1 MSDKPKKGGK
11 GAAGPAGDSLIGKV
25 LGGRYRLDV
34 LLGKG
39 SMGRV
44 YRAEHVLMHK
54 PLAVKVLN
62 AEHTKSPEI
71 VARFEREATA
81 AANIEHPNVVA
92 ATDFGKLDDG
102 TVYLALELVQGKN
115 LRAEISSGPL
125 EVRRALHIARQVA
138 AGLAAAHARKIVHRD
153 LKPENIVLVE
163 KDGDPDFVK
172 VLDFGIAKL
181 TPESGKS
188 PLTKVGVVLGT
199 LDYMA
204 PEQALGQEVDH
215 RADLY
220 ALGVVTYEMLCG
232 VCPYEGESSS
242 AILGLQLTKPP
253 PSLRERAPTLAVP
266 GAVEALVMK
275 LLAKERKERPHSAAV
290 VVLEL
295 DKLAASLPGGAQ
307 PAKKPAAGPRFP
319 PPRPATGP
327 IAARQVPTPAA
338 PPAPVPTAPP
348 PRAPAPP
355 PPPSSRAPAPPAP
368 MAPSVQ
374 NKSTFLPSDP
384 LPAFTFPP
392 LEEESKKLA
401 AEVQAAIAAREAQP
415 PAAAPVAP
423 GSAATR
429 SSASVDSLLAKFPPT
444 GEPPAPPFTSPVSSS
459 PSVDALLASVP
470 TAGSAPPS
478 PAPGEAASPSG
489 IGSILQRG
497 RARGLELLRKLRAHT
512 KRGIEAAI
520 VWIDDHRRLLP
531 RVIKRPLRR
540 VPSGAIFVG
549 LVVLLA
555 VVLVTIVLL
564 AAGSDESPADASRVA
579 SVSASPPAPSAPTVA
594 PDSASDAGSR
604 AALARAEAELKA
616 GNWSGVTAAIDV
628 ALASNPASKQNQ
640 RVAEMLGEAARHKVS
655 SSAAFKLLSD
665 PMEGK
670 GAEILYDLAAHPK
683 TPNDTRAKAEA
694 WLASEDFRRVAS
706 PPLAIAGKLR
716 AARGCEEKKALLGDA
731 VTTGDRRAL
740 EYLQILAVKGGCG
753 RRGRE
758 DCFPCLRED
767 EKLGDAIAKI
777 ERRLAGAS
785 KAP

>member
-11 GAAGPAGDSLIGKV
+11 RAAEPASDSLIGKV

-34 LLGKG
+34 LLGSG

-44 YRAEHVLMHK
+44 FRAEHVLMHK

-220 ALGVVTYEMLCG
+220 ALGVVTYEMLTG

-275 LLAKERKERPHSAAV
+275 LLAKERKERPHSAAA

-295 DKLAASLPGGAQ
+295 DKLAASLPGGAV
-307 PAKKPAAGPRFP
+307 KKTAAGPRFP
-319 PPRPATGP
+319 PPRPASGP
-327 IAARQVPTPAA
+327 VGARQVPAPTA
-338 PPAPVPTAPP
+338 PPAPAKSAPP
-348 PRAPAPP
+348 ASRPAPP
-355 PPPSSRAPAPPAP
+355 PPPSRAPSAPAP
-368 MAPSVQ
+368 MAPPVQ
-374 NKSTFLPSDP
+374 NKSTFLQSDP

-392 LEEESKKLA
+392 LEEESKKLT
-401 AEVQAAIAAREAQP
+401 AEVQRAIGAQNQQP
-415 PAAAPVAP
+415 GPAVAAPPQGTPV
-423 GSAATR
+423 
-429 SSASVDSLLAKFPPT
+429 SSSPALDSLLAKFPSVT
-444 GEPPAPPFTSPVSSS
+444 SPPAQEPTTEGAVADATPAGVASTSVWKSK
-459 PSVDALLASVP
+459 L
-470 TAGSAPPS
+470 
-478 PAPGEAASPSG
+478 E
-489 IGSILQRG
+489 
-497 RARGLELLRKLRAHT
+497 RARTRGVELFRKLRASA

-520 VWIDDHRRLLP
+520 AWIDDNRRRLP
-531 RVIKRPLRR
+531 RFLKRPLRR
-540 VPSGAIFVG
+540 VSSGALFAG

-555 VVLVTIVLL
+555 VVLLTIVLL
-564 AAGSDESPADASRVA
+564 AAGSDESSADAGGVA
-579 SVSASPPAPSAPTVA
+579 SASAAPPAPSAPTVA
-594 PDSASDAGSR
+594 PDSASNEGSR

-616 GNWSGVTAAIDV
+616 GNWSGVTAAIDI
-628 ALASNPASKQNQ
+628 ALASSPASKQNE

-655 SSAAFKLLSD
+655 SNAAFKLLSG

-670 GAEILYDLAAHPK
+670 GAEILYDLAANAK
-683 TPNDTRAKAEA
+683 TPKDTRAKADE
-694 WLASEDFRRVAS
+694 WLGSDDFRRVAS

-716 AARGCEEKKALLGDA
+716 AARGCQEKKALLGEA
-731 VTTGDRRAL
+731 TTTGDRRSL
-740 EYLQILAVKGGCG
+740 EYLQVLAVKGGCG

-767 EKLGDAIAKI
+767 EKLGDTIAKL
-777 ERRLAGAS
+777 ERRLAGG
-785 KAP
+785 

>member
-11 GAAGPAGDSLIGKV
+11 SVAEPAGDLIGKV

-34 LLGKG
+34 LLGTG

-102 TVYLALELVQGKN
+102 TVYLALELIQGKN
-115 LRAEISSGPL
+115 LRAEISRGPL

-138 AGLAAAHARKIVHRD
+138 SGLAAAHARKIVHRD

-220 ALGVVTYEMLCG
+220 ALGVVTYEMLTG

-275 LLAKERKERPHSAAV
+275 LLAKERKERPHSAAA

-295 DKLAASLPGGAQ
+295 DKLVASLSGGTA
-307 PAKKPAAGPRFP
+307 PVKKTAAGPRFP
-319 PPRPATGP
+319 PPRPGTGP
-327 IAARQVPTPAA
+327 SAARQAPAPAPPSAPVASA
-338 PPAPVPTAPP
+338 PPAPAASAPP
-348 PRAPAPP
+348 APAPLP
-355 PPPSSRAPAPPAP
+355 PPPSARAPAAP

-401 AEVQAAIAAREAQP
+401 AEVQRAIAAQNQQP
-415 PAAAPVAP
+415 GPAVAAPP
-423 GSAATR
+423 LGSPV
-429 SSASVDSLLAKFPPT
+429 SSSPALDSLLAKFPSV
-444 GEPPAPPFTSPVSSS
+444 GSPPAPEPTTDAAVVAKPAEGASTSDWKSK
-459 PSVDALLASVP
+459 L
-470 TAGSAPPS
+470 
-478 PAPGEAASPSG
+478 E
-489 IGSILQRG
+489 
-497 RARGLELLRKLRAHT
+497 RARTRGVELFRKLREHT
-512 KRGIEAAI
+512 KRGIEASI
-520 VWIDDHRRLLP
+520 HWIDDHRRLLP
-531 RVIKRPLRR
+531 RFIKRPLRR
-540 VPSGAIFVG
+540 VPSGALFVG

-555 VVLVTIVLL
+555 VVLFTIVLL
-564 AAGSDESPADASRVA
+564 AAGSDESPSDSGRAA
-579 SVSASPPAPSAPTVA
+579 SVSAAPPAPSAPTVA
-594 PDSASDAGSR
+594 PDSAADEGSR
-604 AALARAEAELKA
+604 AAIARAEAERKA
-616 GNWSGVTAAIDV
+616 GNWSGVTAALDV
-628 ALASNPASKQNQ
+628 ALASNPAAKQNG
-640 RVAEMLGEAARHKVS
+640 RVAEMLGEAGRHKVS
-655 SSAAFKLLSD
+655 SSAAFKLLSG

-670 GAEILYDLAAHPK
+670 GAEVLYDLAANAK
-683 TPNDTRAKAEA
+683 TPNDTRAKAEE
-694 WLASEDFRRVAS
+694 WLGSEAFRRVAS

-716 AARGCEEKKALLGDA
+716 AARGCQEKKALLGDA
-731 VTTGDRRAL
+731 VLTGDRRTL
-740 EYLQILAVKGGCG
+740 EYLQVIAVKGGCG

-777 ERRLAGAS
+777 ERRLAGG
-785 KAP
+785 